1 MTDTLYTTDPTQ
13 VSMPGQPLPVP
24 APRRSRTLADTMPRG
39 LPLADTD
46 PRTTAALQAALFP
59 RSGEGGPVPMPAL
72 GEANGGFTGPGAI
85 RSMVAQRDGDEP
97 RMAEPGAAARTLMQQ
112 ADGQPIPLAQVK
124 ASPPEGTLIGVA
136 RSSPVVAR
144 PGEMPAPGAGLPP
157 GIGKNIH
164 RDDLRTGEATEWP
177 VVGNAARLPGQQM
190 MPAAGVLG
198 SPQMEELSTDYLK
211 SLPPKPGAA
220 PVAIPGMSSIGTS
233 AQGDTAAH
241 AAWLR
246 DEMAKLM
253 PKASPMELYRRSG
266 AQPISITYGNYGPG
280 EMLPGDVYQHSRT
293 MSQSGRGG
301 AGGSGGAGSWNA
313 STSGQVSGQEP
324 PRRSGTWYDTPFGFL
339 PNLPN
344 ADMMQYQREEQGRQ
358 QLLAG
363 LTEAAKSFTPGLQ
376 AHAQM
381 QDAALRAASEND
393 KMAQAVLLD
402 PNTTAEQKIATLD
415 ALEKQR
421 QARAASIRPPGPWQA
436 GNQNTKT
443 PEEALKESIK
453 NLTPGV
459 DPKELDAALVE
470 TGLKS
475 TTSNKLPVINADNIV
490 EALRKHPN
498 MTQSG
503 RLQLLREAMK
513 QGIDP
518 DEFQKAIV
526 DAAIRR
532 TIESQPSHP
541 GDRNILR
548 ITAPQQYGQLRVA
561 PLHTQSGGEPSEQGK
576 GSPFGYRVSAPGF
589 SMDRPLDQGPK
600 SLWGGINPFA
610 DVMPT
615 MLDST
620 RKIMTRENEET
631 IAPLLEALQQ
641 WKASQQPARP

>member
-13 VSMPGQPLPVP
+13 VPMAGQPLP
-24 APRRSRTLADTMPRG
+24 APRRPRTLADTMPRG
-39 LPLADTD
+39 MPLADTD
-46 PRTTAALQAALFP
+46 PRATAALQAALFP
-59 RSGEGGPVPMPAL
+59 RSGQ
-72 GEANGGFTGPGAI
+72 GGFTSPAAI
-85 RSMVAQRDGDEP
+85 SSMVAQRGVDEP
-97 RMAEPGAAARTLMQQ
+97 RLPGAVAVVPDPATPIGVAKAAAPDDQM
-112 ADGQPIPLAQVK
+112 
-124 ASPPEGTLIGVA
+124 IGVA
-136 RSSPVVAR
+136 RSAPVVAR
-144 PGEMPAPGAGLPP
+144 PGEMPAPGGGLPA
-157 GIGKNIH
+157 GIGKDWHRPNIPQ
-164 RDDLRTGEATEWP
+164 GEQVEWP
-177 VVGNAARLPGQQM
+177 VVGNAARPPGQQM
-190 MPAAGVLG
+190 MPPAGVPG
-198 SPQMEELSTDYLK
+198 NPAFEEYTPDYLK

-220 PVAIPGMSSIGTS
+220 PVSIPGMSGIGSS
-233 AQGDTAAH
+233 AQGDVAGH
-241 AAWLR
+241 AAWLQ
-246 DEMAKLM
+246 EQLAKLT
-253 PKASPMELYRRSG
+253 PAAPPMEKWRASG
-266 AQPISITYGNYGPG
+266 EWPAITIWHGMPG
-280 EMLPGDVYQHSRT
+280 GFEGFLPGDVTRT
-293 MSQSGRGG
+293 AQSASNSGRRGRGDGGGGG
-301 AGGSGGAGSWNA
+301 AYNNSFSKE
-313 STSGQVSGQEP
+313 VSSQDP
-324 PRRSGTWYDTPFGFL
+324 PTYYGPTHDTPFGL
-339 PNLPN
+339 IRGNLPT
-344 ADMMQYQREEQGRQ
+344 AEEMAYQRQEEGRK

-363 LTEAAKSFTPGLQ
+363 LMESAKAFSPGLQ

-381 QDAALRAASEND
+381 QDAVIRAASEND

-443 PEEALKESIK
+443 PEEALKDSIK
-453 NLTPGV
+453 SLTPGV

>member
-13 VSMPGQPLPVP
+13 VPMPGQPLPVP
-24 APRRSRTLADTMPRG
+24 APRRPRTLADTMPRG

-46 PRTTAALQAALFP
+46 PRTTAALQAAPFP
-59 RSGEGGPVPMPAL
+59 RPGGGGPVPMPAL
-72 GEANGGFTGPGAI
+72 GDASGDFTSPAAI
-85 RSMVAQRDGDEP
+85 RAMIAQRNGDEP

-246 DEMAKLM
+246 DEMAKLL

-280 EMLPGDVYQHSRT
+280 EMLPGDVYQNSRT
-293 MSQSGRGG
+293 MSQAGRGG
-301 AGGSGGAGSWNA
+301 AGSGGGGSWNTSA
-313 STSGQVSGQEP
+313 SGQVSGQEP
-324 PRRSGTWYDTPFGFL
+324 PRRAGTWYDTPFGFL
-339 PNLPN
+339 PDLPN

-421 QARAASIRPPGPWQA
+421 QARAASIKPPGPWNTNDKA
-436 GNQNTKT
+436 GKT
-443 PEEALKESIK
+443 PEQALKESVDK
-453 NLTPGV
+453 LSPGV
-459 DPKELDAALVE
+459 DEKELAATLNEAGLVAGA
-470 TGLKS
+470 TGSVPTL
-475 TTSNKLPVINADNIV
+475 NLENIV
-490 EALRKHPN
+490 KALRLHPN
-498 MTQSG
+498 FQDPG
-503 RLQLLREAMK
+503 RMARLVKEIRK
-513 QGIDP
+513 QAIDP
-518 DEFQKAIV
+518 AELDKLIAGGLIN
-526 DAAIRR
+526 RH
-532 TIESQPSHP
+532 IESQGHP
-541 GDRNILR
+541 G
-548 ITAPQQYGQLRVA
+548 
-561 PLHTQSGGEPSEQGK
+561 
-576 GSPFGYRVSAPGF
+576 F
-589 SMDRPLDQGPK
+589 M
-600 SLWGGINPFA
+600 GGIPPTPGTYGNLTVTPVQGQRNFFSGPWNGMPASGSVPERYDITGPGGFNMSMPGDKGWSNLGGMWNPYT

-615 MLDST
+615 VFQGAHDL
-620 RKIMTRENEET
+620 RKREAET
-631 IAPLLEALQQ
+631 VLSPLLEALR
-641 WKASQQPARP
+641 KAR